1 MMEDA
6 ADMEQTREEP
16 PAPSG
21 ASGSRRGVREGSPRG
36 LEHRIGSDQTVA
48 VVGIVGIMLTII
60 GTGLALAV
68 FLNAGIAALGTRIDG
83 LDERLRLLEEDVAVL
98 KVEVR
103 ELGEDVDAIRDRIE
117 DAAD

>member
-1 MMEDA
+1 MA
-6 ADMEQTREEP
+6 R
-16 PAPSG
+16 
-21 ASGSRRGVREGSPRG
+21 
-36 LEHRIGSDQTVA
+36 QTVA

-68 FLNAGIAALGTRIDG
+68 FLNAGFAALGTRIDG

-98 KVEVR
+98 NVEVR
-103 ELGEDVDAIRDRIE
+103 ELSEDVDAIRNRIE

>member
-1 MMEDA
+1 MTKDA
-6 ADMEQTREEP
+6 ADMEQPRQER
-16 PAPSG
+16 PAPSAAAGFSRG
-21 ASGSRRGVREGSPRG
+21 ARDGAPRG
-36 LEHRIGSDQTVA
+36 FEYPIGSDQTVA

-103 ELGEDVDAIRDRIE
+103 ELGEDVHAIRDRIE